1 MTARGGYALA
11 LSKNINVR
19 SMLKPFLLV
28 CRGRCLHRPGRT
40 GRFYG
45 GLRQIRSCYS
55 GTMWASSPTSV
66 LYARVRVHSGPAMVP
81 IQQKKPKRPGAAIPF
96 GDICSGR
103 FGSGKRQAHGRTA
116 HPSSNGCYIRYPDSQ
131 LRNGNLAAH
140 RVDCLVLLGSP
151 PDTVH
156 RALLR
161 KTKSSTPLIWVRR
174 HNTHPPSG
182 IPPRCSG
189 LRVTRHRYL
198 PE

>member
-1 MTARGGYALA
+1 ME
-11 LSKNINVR
+11 
-19 SMLKPFLLV
+19 
-28 CRGRCLHRPGRT
+28 
-40 GRFYG
+40 
-45 GLRQIRSCYS
+45 
-55 GTMWASSPTSV
+55 ASLFAYQFKSP
-66 LYARVRVHSGPAMVP
+66 
-81 IQQKKPKRPGAAIPF
+81 
-96 GDICSGR
+96 
-103 FGSGKRQAHGRTA
+103 AHGKTA
-116 HPSSNGCYIRYPDSQ
+116 HPSLNAHHTRYLHSQLGNGC
-131 LRNGNLAAH
+131 LAAH